1 MPISYDPTLVML
13 SILVAITAALTG
25 LTMTAGYS
33 AGARRGTLGL
43 LKGAV
48 IIGGGI
54 WSMHFIAMLAVK
66 LPIPVNYDFIETMV
80 SLYVAIIGTALGLFT
95 VAKRKLGVLSVPIG
109 GILMGGAIA
118 GMHYMGM
125 DAMRGCGL
133 TYDMPGVYASIV
145 VAMVSATIALWFALR
160 KRGAGETLVGGLLLG
175 LAIPSMHYIGMVATS
190 FTDLALPA
198 DSVAPMLS
206 QQNLAL
212 IIATATFVICGI
224 FLFLFSALAMGEAQP
239 GHYNGRG

>member
-33 AGARRGTLGL
+33 PGARRGTLGL

-66 LPIPVNYDFIETMV
+66 LPVPVNYDFIETMI
-80 SLYVAIIGTALGLFT
+80 SLYIAIIGTALGLFT
-95 VAKRKLGVLSVPIG
+95 VAKRKLGALSVPVG
-109 GILMGGAIA
+109 GILMGCAIG

-125 DAMRGCGL
+125 NAMRGCAVG
-133 TYDMPGVYASIV
+133 YDMPGVYASLA
-145 VAMVSATIALWFALR
+145 VAIVSATIALWFALR
-160 KRGAGETLVGGLLLG
+160 KRGAGETLFGGLLLG
-175 LAIPSMHYIGMVATS
+175 LAIPSMHYVGMVATS
-190 FTDLALPA
+190 FGDLGPA
-198 DSVAPMLS
+198 AETMAPMLS

-212 IIATATFVICGI
+212 IIAIATFVICGI
-224 FLFLFSALAMGEAQP
+224 FLFLFSALAMGDAQP
-239 GHYNGRG
+239 GHANRRG

>member
-33 AGARRGTLGL
+33 PGSRRGGLGL

-66 LPIPVNYDFIETMV
+66 LPLPVSYDFIETMI
-80 SLYVAIIGTALGLFT
+80 SLYVAIIGTALGLYIA
-95 VAKRKLGVLSVPIG
+95 AKRRASVLSVPLG
-109 GILMGGAIA
+109 GILMGAAIG

-125 DAMRGCGL
+125 NAMRGCGIA
-133 TYDMPGVYASIV
+133 YDMPGVYASIG

-160 KRGAGETLVGGLLLG
+160 KRGASETLVGGLLLG
-175 LAIPSMHYIGMVATS
+175 LAIPSMHYIGMLATS
-190 FTDLALPA
+190 FGYTAAQIDTM
-198 DSVAPMLS
+198 APMLS
-206 QQNLAL
+206 QRHLAL
-212 IIATATFVICGI
+212 IIAAATFVICGI
-224 FLFLFSALAMGEAQP
+224 FLFLFSALAMGDPEP
-239 GHYNGRG
+239 SHGHRRG